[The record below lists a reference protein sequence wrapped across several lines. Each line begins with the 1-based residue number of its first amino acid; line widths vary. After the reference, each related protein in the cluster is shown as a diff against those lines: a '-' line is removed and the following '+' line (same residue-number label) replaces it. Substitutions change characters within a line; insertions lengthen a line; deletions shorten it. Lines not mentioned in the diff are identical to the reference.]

1 MVPIDSASLEAV
13 ALDLGQLTL
22 SNVFTDISTPGND
35 KGPAVMDEIKLI
47 LKDMRLARVNI
58 LQESQYE
65 SQNLSTDGNAD
76 VVDAR
81 FGFKSEVNIL
91 DPTSFTLIVKRN
103 LTFSWYKNLPEIDIS
118 GRLKC
123 IDVNLFMD
131 DYSLIMSI
139 LNRNMKEGLNEFP
152 AVVTESHPK
161 PGDVPKTPLDTPTR
175 RGGDQGAEKLRPKV
189 PHQDKVSEQFKFNIQ
204 LDGVV
209 LNLMSGVNEGLARFG
224 LYIISL
230 KGTKLV
236 DETLTT
242 NIVLCNMQLDDTR
255 PHNTSEIT
263 KYLCRKDWSA
273 LELEKDMRNYES
285 KEGEVDGNLV
295 KDSQYM
301 LDVTAVIKQ
310 NDIVANIR
318 ISSFDLILCVDFLL
332 KLTEFFKTADVAEP
346 IPTVTN
352 KSVPLTQTTSQ
363 YNAQLRAVT
372 SVAGKFNF

>member
-1 MVPIDSASLEAV
+1 MVPVDSASLEAV

-35 KGPAVMDEIKLI
+35 KGPAIMDEIKLI

-58 LQESQYE
+58 LQDSQYA
-65 SQNLSTDGNAD
+65 SQTLSTDGTD
-76 VVDAR
+76 VVDSR

-131 DYSLIMSI
+131 DYALIMSI

-161 PGDVPKTPLDTPTR
+161 PGVVPKTPLDSPAR
-175 RGGDQGAEKLRPKV
+175 KGGDQSADKLRPKV
-189 PHQDKVSEQFKFNIQ
+189 PHQDKISEQFKFNIQ

-224 LYIISL
+224 LYVISL

-285 KEGEVDGNLV
+285 KEAEIDEKLV
-295 KDSQYM
+295 TDTQYM

-310 NDIVANIR
+310 NDTVVNIR
-318 ISSFDLILCVDFLL
+318 RYHFV
-332 KLTEFFKTADVAEP
+332 
-346 IPTVTN
+346 
-352 KSVPLTQTTSQ
+352 
-363 YNAQLRAVT
+363 
-372 SVAGKFNF
+372 